1 MRLASTL
8 NILLTSIL
16 SIKADDPKKT
26 YDDVLQKGILFNE
39 ESKILLAERFVPV
52 QFLVPFPKY
61 NFSVKPELKAL
72 LRNLN
77 EKWNIPSAS
86 CPLDFST
93 NFQANTSSFNVDWL
107 LRKVE
112 NEVKKIT
119 NRR

>member
-8 NILLTSIL
+8 KILLTSIL

-26 YDDVLQKGILFNE
+26 YDDGLQKGTLFNE
-39 ESKILLAERFVPV
+39 KSKILSEKFVPV

-61 NFSVKPELKAL
+61 NVSVKPELKAL

-77 EKWNIPSAS
+77 EKWNLPSAS

-112 NEVKKIT
+112 IEVKKK
-119 NRR
+119 